1 MRTIALALCTI
12 ALAVPGIARAE
23 CETPYTSA
31 MVAEDLGAMTLALR
45 DLDEETFAQA
55 GARMDA
61 GLACLDELL
70 PQTALASAYRLLGA
84 WHYLA
89 GDKDLGTR
97 WFRTALEVDPAF
109 SWDVNDLPPGH
120 PIRDAFEG
128 ERAIAAQ
135 PPVPIDGMML
145 SPPEGTEV
153 YMDGARL
160 QAAKA
165 TTGRPH
171 LVQLVVEGSRH
182 VQQGW
187 IVDGNELPES
197 ILISEEE
204 AIARAAALAAAEE
217 GGRKKKKKDK
227 RDATASTGTAVA
239 TTSGGDDDPFAVQ
252 TVRRVRPKAKTPL
265 LITGAVGIVA
275 SGVVYGLSFPAH
287 QAFDEATTTDE
298 LLQAQAATNTLVI
311 ASGATLA
318 VGVGLG
324 VVGIQL
330 DSSPGLVFGRRF

>member
-1 MRTIALALCTI
+1 MRTVALVLCSTALAL
-12 ALAVPGIARAE
+12 PGVAHAG
-23 CETPYTSA
+23 CATPYTSA
-31 MVAEDLGAMTLALR
+31 MVSEDLGAMTLALR
-45 DLDEETFAQA
+45 DLDEATFSKA
-55 GARMDA
+55 GERMDA
-61 GLACLDELL
+61 GLACLDETL
-70 PQTALASAYRLLGA
+70 PQTALASAYRFLGA
-84 WHYLA
+84 WRYLT

-109 SWDVNDLPPGH
+109 AWDVNDLPPGH

-135 PPVPIDGMML
+135 PAVPIDGMML
-145 SPPEGTEV
+145 SAPEGTVV
-153 YMDGARL
+153 YMDGAPL

-171 LVQLVVEGSRH
+171 LVQLVVEGERQ
-182 VQQGW
+182 VQEGW
-187 IVDGNELPES
+187 IVDGGELPES
-197 ILISEEE
+197 ILITEEE
-204 AIARAAALAAAEE
+204 AIARAAALAAAADE
-217 GGRKKKKKDK
+217 GKKKKKKKDK
-227 RDATASTGTAVA
+227 DATADVGPAVA
-239 TTSGGDDDPFAVQ
+239 TTGGSGDDPFAVQ

-287 QAFDEATTTDE
+287 KGFEDATTTDE
-298 LLQAQAATNTLVI
+298 LLQAQTATNTLVI

-330 DSSPGLVFGRRF
+330 DSAPGLVFGRRF